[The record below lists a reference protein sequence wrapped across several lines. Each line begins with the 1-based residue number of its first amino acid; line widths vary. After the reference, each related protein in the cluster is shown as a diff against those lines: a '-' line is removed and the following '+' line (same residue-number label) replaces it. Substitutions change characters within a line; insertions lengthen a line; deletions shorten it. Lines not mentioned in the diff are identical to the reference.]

1 MEGPPQIGGCGHIAG
16 FGRGG
21 KPDLL
26 VPGKG
31 KIKGM
36 RIWPLLTLTLTL
48 AFFAAPFLT
57 EPFSGFRDD
66 QLPVPQSNP
75 PLQPAGY
82 AFAIWGV
89 IYTWLLISAL
99 FGAWRRSDNPDWD
112 HVRKPLC
119 LSLAAGVPWLAVATQ
134 NAVGALVLIWAMAI
148 PAIVATLRAP
158 ATDRWWL
165 AAPVALYAG
174 WLTAASA
181 VATATVAAGYG
192 VAPGAL
198 GWAWI
203 CLGGALVI
211 ALLVL
216 RQTAPF
222 FYSLAVAWALVGVVV
237 KNVDSAPILAGAAAL
252 GGILVLVIGVL
263 RGRLPT

>member
-1 MEGPPQIGGCGHIAG
+1 MEDPPQIGGCEHIAG

-36 RIWPLLTLTLTL
+36 RIWPLMTLTLTL

-89 IYTWLLISAL
+89 IYLPSLFIYLLIFIIIFTHISLSSLNL
-99 FGAWRRSDNPDWD
+99 F
-112 HVRKPLC
+112 PLIFTFFSFPFISLPASSF
-119 LSLAAGVPWLAVATQ
+119 LSF
-134 NAVGALVLIWAMAI
+134 ISI
-148 PAIVATLRAP
+148 
-158 ATDRWWL
+158 
-165 AAPVALYAG
+165 
-174 WLTAASA
+174 SSF
-181 VATATVAAGYG
+181 
-192 VAPGAL
+192 
-198 GWAWI
+198 
-203 CLGGALVI
+203 
-211 ALLVL
+211 LL
-216 RQTAPF
+216 
-222 FYSLAVAWALVGVVV
+222 
-237 KNVDSAPILAGAAAL
+237 
-252 GGILVLVIGVL
+252 
-263 RGRLPT
+263 